1 MASARAGHTCAGRL
15 QPVAYRVA
23 VEPSEAQSSRAKR
36 DTCKRYDG
44 TSASVQAVT
53 MAAIPVGSHPCAGRA
68 ILRRVSPVAQLECM
82 TPIVRKRS
90 VDAAAACGGSRDNVD
105 CAPSRSRVLAA
116 GQARVGAERRASSQ
130 ARVEQAGG
138 RRYLSGAEE
147 RFKLDR
153 ERDHTPS
160 LENIERETERPH
172 WRQKCGYPISERSW
186 E

>member
-1 MASARAGHTCAGRL
+1 
-15 QPVAYRVA
+15 
-23 VEPSEAQSSRAKR
+23 
-36 DTCKRYDG
+36 
-44 TSASVQAVT
+44 

-68 ILRRVSPVAQLECM
+68 ILRRVSPVAQLEFM

-147 RFKLDR
+147 RFQLDR

-160 LENIERETERPH
+160 LEKIERERERERAAGGTNVDIQFPNT
-172 WRQKCGYPISERSW
+172 RSW
-186 E
+186 D